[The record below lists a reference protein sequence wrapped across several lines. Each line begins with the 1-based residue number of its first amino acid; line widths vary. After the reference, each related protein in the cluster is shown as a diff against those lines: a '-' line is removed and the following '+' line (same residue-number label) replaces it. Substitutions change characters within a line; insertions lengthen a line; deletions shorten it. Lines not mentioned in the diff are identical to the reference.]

1 MVLSAGRGPRLP
13 RSWTQWQFVAKG
25 ICRPAMAAESP
36 RRPSR
41 CTGGIVV
48 RPQAV
53 TEQSYMES
61 VVTFLQDVVPQAYSG
76 TTPIEEKEKIV
87 WIRFEN
93 SDLNDIARNVELHE
107 MHSTGNEPPLLLMI
121 GYSDG
126 IQIWSIP
133 ISGEAQELYSV
144 RHGPIRAARILPS
157 PQISPQK
164 CDNFSE
170 KRPLLAVCKSIGSS
184 GTSPPYCCV
193 DLHSLRTGEM
203 VKSIQ
208 FKTPI
213 YDLHCNKR
221 ILVVVLQEKIAAF
234 DSCTFTKK
242 FFVTSCYP
250 CPGPNMNPIALGS
263 RWLAYAE
270 NKLIRCHQSRG
281 GACGDNI
288 QSYTATVISAA
299 KTIKTGLTMVGK
311 VVTQLTGTLPS
322 GATEEEILAHSNTRR
337 SPLVPGIITV
347 IDTETVG
354 EGQVLVSEDVDSD
367 GIVAH
372 FPAHEK
378 PICCMSFNPSGMLLV
393 TADTLGHDFHVF
405 QILTHPSSSS
415 QSAVHHLYTLHRGET
430 EAKVQ
435 DISFSRD
442 CRWVVVSTLRG
453 TSHVFPINPYGGQ
466 PCVRTHMSPRVVN
479 RMSRFQKSAGLE
491 EIEQELTTKQGG
503 RCSPVPGLSSSPSGS
518 PLHGK
523 LNSQDT
529 YNNFTNNN
537 PGNPR
542 LSPLPSLTVVVPLAQ
557 IKQPMTLGTITKR
570 TGPYLFGAGCFSIK
584 APCKSKPAPQIS
596 PSKSVGGE
604 FCVAAVFGSSRS
616 WFASNPGLKRE
627 KDQSKQFVVESLYI
641 ISCYGTLVE
650 HVLEPRPLSTAPK
663 ISDDTP
669 LEMMT
674 CPRASWTLV
683 RTPQWNELQPPFN
696 LNHPL
701 LLAADSVQCYQYLL
715 VGLVPLGSPG
725 PITRHESYDSL
736 ASDHSGQEDEEWLS
750 QVEIVTHTGPHRRLW
765 MGPQFQFKT
774 IHPSGQTT
782 VISSSSSVLQSHG
795 PNDTPQPLLDF
806 DTDDLDLN
814 SLRIQPVRSEP
825 VSMPGS
831 SRPTSDRRGIPTTGD
846 TTSGAFD
853 RSMTLLEVCG
863 SWPESFGLRHLSSM
877 EQTDEGLRERLADAM
892 SESPGRDIVGSGTE
906 LQREGSIETLSNSSG
921 STSGSIPR
929 TFDGY
934 RSPLPTNENQPL
946 SLFPTGFP

>member
-1 MVLSAGRGPRLP
+1 
-13 RSWTQWQFVAKG
+13 
-25 ICRPAMAAESP
+25 MAAESP

-41 CTGGIVV
+41 CTGGVVV

-76 TTPIEEKEKIV
+76 TAPTEEKEKIV
-87 WIRFEN
+87 WVRFEN
-93 SDLNDIARNVELHE
+93 ADLNDTSRNAELHDVR
-107 MHSTGNEPPLLLMI
+107 STNNEPPLLLTI
-121 GYSDG
+121 GYGDG
-126 IQIWSIP
+126 IQIWSVP

-144 RHGPIRAARILPS
+144 RHGPVRTARVLPS

-164 CDNFSE
+164 CDNFAE
-170 KRPLLAVCKSIGSS
+170 KRPLLAVCKSTGSS

-250 CPGPNMNPIALGS
+250 CPGPNLNPVALGS

-288 QSYTATVISAA
+288 QSYAATVISAA

-322 GATEEEILAHSNTRR
+322 GATEEEMLAHSNTRR
-337 SPLVPGIITV
+337 SPLVPGIVTV

-354 EGQVLVSEDVDSD
+354 EGQVLVSEDSDSD

-405 QILTHPSSSS
+405 QILTHPWSSS

-435 DISFSRD
+435 DISFSHD

-523 LNSQDT
+523 LNSHDT

-669 LEMMT
+669 LEMVT

-701 LLAADSVQCYQYLL
+701 LLAADSVQSYQYLL
-715 VGLVPLGSPG
+715 AGLVPLGSPG

-736 ASDHSGQEDEEWLS
+736 ASDHSGQEDEEWLA

-831 SRPTSDRRGIPTTGD
+831 SRPTSDRRGISSAAD
-846 TTSGAFD
+846 AASGAFD

-863 SWPESFGLRHLSSM
+863 SWPESFGLRHLSSI

-892 SESPGRDIVGSGTE
+892 SESPGRDIVGPGTGTQKRRDRIPAALRGGCPSASERLHPSGRHSDKYLHLE
-906 LQREGSIETLSNSSG
+906 H
-921 STSGSIPR
+921 
-929 TFDGY
+929 
-934 RSPLPTNENQPL
+934 
-946 SLFPTGFP
+946 